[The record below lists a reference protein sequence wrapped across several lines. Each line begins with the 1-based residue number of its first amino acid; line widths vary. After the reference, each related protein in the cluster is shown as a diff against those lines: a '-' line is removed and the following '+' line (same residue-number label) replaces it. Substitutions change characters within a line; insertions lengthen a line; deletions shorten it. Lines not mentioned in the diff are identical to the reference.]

1 LDDDFSENFIRDD
14 ALHRARKLVANALFH
29 DAGYRPRYILSN
41 ISLESQRSIL
51 EAGPA
56 SVRTGRRPCS
66 RRVPSSDKVSG
77 FSSRNESLWRS
88 RRSRRPATSQ
98 PWVGSDRG

>member
-1 LDDDFSENFIRDD
+1 MGGDNGSEIADARLDDDFTENFVRDD

-29 DAGYRPRYILSN
+29 DVGYRPRYILSN

-66 RRVPSSDKVSG
+66 LRVPSSDKV
-77 FSSRNESLWRS
+77 
-88 RRSRRPATSQ
+88 
-98 PWVGSDRG
+98 

>member
-1 LDDDFSENFIRDD
+1 
-14 ALHRARKLVANALFH
+14 LFH
-29 DAGYRPRYILSN
+29 DVGYRPRYILSN

-66 RRVPSSDKVSG
+66 LRVPSSDKV
-77 FSSRNESLWRS
+77 
-88 RRSRRPATSQ
+88 
-98 PWVGSDRG
+98 